1 MILLLKCISIKQPY
15 AELLAIGKKTIEL
28 RKWSIKFR
36 GDFLIHTS
44 KIDDFEDCEYY
55 ERNMILLP
63 EDQ

>member
-1 MILLLKCISIKQPY
+1 MKCISIKQPY

-55 ERNMILLP
+55 ERNMI
-63 EDQ
+63 